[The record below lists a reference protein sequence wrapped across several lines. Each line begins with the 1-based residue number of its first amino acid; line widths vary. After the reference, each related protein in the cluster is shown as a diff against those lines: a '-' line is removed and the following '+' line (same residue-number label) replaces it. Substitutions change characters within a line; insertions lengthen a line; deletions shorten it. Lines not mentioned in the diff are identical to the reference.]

1 MKKTI
6 ELTLEQ
12 AKEYYGKDK
21 TIDTILLVN
30 FPELRPKKYED
41 LGKINGYIIQIS
53 SAIDSLNAPYDA
65 SHINRNIYKT
75 EKEAKSSLAKAQLSQ
90 LMAVYRGDWLPDWND
105 TSTAK
110 WCISRHG
117 ISISIVEHITYYHY
131 LSFPTREIAQE
142 FLTNFEQL
150 IKEYYEL

>member
-65 SHINRNIYKT
+65 
-75 EKEAKSSLAKAQLSQ
+75 
-90 LMAVYRGDWLPDWND
+90 
-105 TSTAK
+105 
-110 WCISRHG
+110 
-117 ISISIVEHITYYHY
+117 
-131 LSFPTREIAQE
+131 
-142 FLTNFEQL
+142 
-150 IKEYYEL
+150 